1 MRPIPQKLK
10 QEIINDQFY
19 KICIREKTHNC
30 GGRITWEHAI
40 IFAGKQINEKWAI
53 LPVCERHHGV
63 NSYQDRGELD
73 KRYHEYV
80 ALGRLFSLPIEEK
93 QIQRE
98 RYQKAWKRWQT
109 QFLYLKT
116 IYEGKKYTIDI
127 QKYQQEGRPV

>member
-63 NSYQDRGELD
+63 NSYQDRGDID
-73 KRYHEYV
+73 KRFHEWM
-80 ALGRLFSLPIEEK
+80 ALTRLFNSDEAYQEEQK
-93 QIQRE
+93 KKYLRAWPEWE
-98 RYQKAWKRWQT
+98 RKYK
-109 QFLYLKT
+109 YLNK
-116 IYEGKKYTIDI
+116 IYEGKRHSTNI
-127 QKYQQEGRPV
+127 QE